1 MSDQQPGWSPRLP
14 VTDLTVVSAAGGGP
28 GVSAVI
34 RDGLDLAAVM
44 ARKGASSELAGRIR
58 TLFGL
63 ELPAGPRCAAAADL
77 MLIGTAP
84 GAWLAVADRG
94 GSGLAA
100 ALQRELAGLAAVTD
114 QSDGYFMVRL
124 SGPRVRETLAK
135 LVPIDVHARAFAVA
149 DAASTVLAHIGVT
162 MWRREDAPG
171 AMPVFEIV
179 LFRSLAK
186 SFWHALAEA
195 AAEFGFVGRGA

>member
-1 MSDQQPGWSPRLP
+1 MSDQQLGWSPRPP
-14 VTDLTVVSAAGGGP
+14 VTELTRGSGAGGVP
-28 GVSAVI
+28 GVTAVI
-34 RDGLDLAAVM
+34 RDGLGLAAVM
-44 ARKGASSELAGRIR
+44 AGKGAASALAGRVR
-58 TLFGL
+58 TLFGVD
-63 ELPAGPRCAAAADL
+63 LPAGPRCAAAADR
-77 MLIGTAP
+77 MFIGTGP
-84 GAWLAVADRG
+84 GAWLAVMDG
-94 GSGLAA
+94 GNQLVC
-100 ALQRELAGLAAVTD
+100 ALERELAGLAAVTD

-124 SGPRVRETLAK
+124 SGPRVRETFAK

-162 MWRREDAPG
+162 MWRREDGPG

-179 LFRSLAK
+179 LFRSLAR